1 MNISIPVSIGELVD
15 KLTILEIKS
24 SKITDDEKLKNV
36 RYEYMSLK
44 NTYDSLSLDPDIVD
58 FYDELYEVNLKIWDL
73 ENEIRKIGLELYYT
87 TDYIKVAKIAKQIYI
102 SNDLRSTI
110 KKNINLKYNSEIVEE
125 KSHTN

>member
-110 KKNINLKYNSEIVEE
+110 KKNVNLKYNSEIVEE

>member
-44 NTYDSLSLDPDIVD
+44 NTYDSLSLDPDILD

-125 KSHTN
+125 KSHSN